1 MLVEGWN
8 HDWFRETNRYN
19 LRLLFFFYNKKKR
32 KKGKKKEK
40 EVAKNCVAYAS
51 NVLLI
56 TSGIESADSR
66 ILVVDSQLNNH
77 ETSM

>member
-1 MLVEGWN
+1 M
-8 HDWFRETNRYN
+8 
-19 LRLLFFFYNKKKR
+19 KKGKN
-32 KKGKKKEK
+32 GKKKEK

>member
-1 MLVEGWN
+1 MKRTVTIY
-8 HDWFRETNRYN
+8 DYS
-19 LRLLFFFYNKKKR
+19 FFFYNKKKR

-66 ILVVDSQLNNH
+66 SRILVVDSQLNNH

>member
-1 MLVEGWN
+1 MESRLVSWN
-8 HDWFRETNRYN
+8 EPLQFTIT
-19 LRLLFFFYNKKKR
+19 LFFYNKKER
-32 KKGKKKEK
+32 KKGKKKKK